1 MCYLFLQGLPLI
13 SGPAKDGPLSALPP
27 LKGNLGGAA
36 DRNMGVRSVSAT
48 MPRALMPH
56 RLPSMDEAPPRQLVS
71 PPPLPQQP
79 PMLPPIGADKGNT
92 GSHDAICDHMIQW

>member
-1 MCYLFLQGLPLI
+1 
-13 SGPAKDGPLSALPP
+13 LSALPP

-36 DRNMGVRSVSAT
+36 DRNMGTRSVSAT

-56 RLPSMDEAPPRQLVS
+56 RLPSMADQATPRELVS

-79 PMLPPIGADKGNT
+79 SLLPPIGADKGM
-92 GSHDAICDHMIQW
+92 DHMIFVRDSMT